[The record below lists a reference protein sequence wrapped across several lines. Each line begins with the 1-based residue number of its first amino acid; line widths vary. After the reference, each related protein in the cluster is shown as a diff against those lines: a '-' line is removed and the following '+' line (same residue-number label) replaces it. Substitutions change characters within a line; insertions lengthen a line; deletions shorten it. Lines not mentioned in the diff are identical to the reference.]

1 MFEIKVKVSD
11 GKAAI
16 YSPYNKSFANR
27 IKVLG
32 AKWDAD
38 ARCWVVDESALK
50 DARAVMRDVYGQ
62 DDRPVTESVDVILHF
77 CEDVVVYCSGVEVL
91 GRTIATA
98 FGRDSGAKVGEG
110 VMFLQGQPR
119 SGGSAKNWQTIV
131 PAGCVVKL
139 PKLPKEIVVYP
150 TLPDGVRMEVEGSKS
165 SRVELLMERDKL
177 LARLEEIDQLL
188 ASEQS
193 V

>member
-16 YSPYNKSFANR
+16 YSPYNKSFVTR

-38 ARCWVVDESALK
+38 ARCWVVDESALEE
-50 DARAVMRDVYGQ
+50 AREVMREVYGQ

-77 CEDVVVYCSGVEVL
+77 CEDVGVFCAGVEVL

-119 SGGSAKNWQTIV
+119 SGGSAKNWMTIV

-139 PKLPKEIVVYP
+139 PKIPKEISQNP
-150 TLPDGVRMEVEGSKS
+150 TLPDGVRMEVDVSKS
-165 SRVELLMERDKL
+165 SRCELEKERDKL
-177 LARLEEIDQLL
+177 LARLAEIEQLL
-188 ASEQS
+188 ASE
-193 V
+193 